1 MRIFINP
8 VERESFILLLIL
20 DSKLIPLT
28 IRLISQRRA
37 PLFFIQSGPD
47 DHMSH
52 ALALVDQNRVGRSH
66 IILMRDHHGKLIGA
80 LLDHPDVYKRQPIT
94 VTRRPTPAA
103 IRVLTSAAAGA
114 TTIIWKP

>member
-1 MRIFINP
+1 MRILIIP

-28 IRLISQRRA
+28 VRLIGQRRA

-52 ALALVDQNRVGRSH
+52 ALTLVDQNRVGRSH
-66 IILMRDHHGKLIGA
+66 ISLMRDHHGKLIGA
-80 LLDHPDVYKRQPIT
+80 LLDHPAFRNRFRKRTILPADQT
-94 VTRRPTPAA
+94 DRSRYGKARRFFPF
-103 IRVLTSAAAGA
+103 RVE
-114 TTIIWKP
+114 